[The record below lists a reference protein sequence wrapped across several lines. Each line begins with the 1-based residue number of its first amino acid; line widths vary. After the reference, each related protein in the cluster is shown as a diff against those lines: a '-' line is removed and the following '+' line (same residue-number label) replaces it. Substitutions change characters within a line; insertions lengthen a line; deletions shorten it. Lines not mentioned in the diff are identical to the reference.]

1 MAIIYPDMYKNTG
14 KDHSRML
21 KDSIYINV
29 TPAERAVSVA
39 AGTYLLLSAFRSI
52 LKRPV
57 PAAARFL
64 AGGFLFARGATG
76 HCPVYQKIGTDGTK
90 AEAVN
95 INQYFTINR
104 PREEVYQFWRHMEN
118 LPLFMRHLESVE
130 QKSSK
135 DSVWKARFSKNL
147 PAVSWNA
154 TIVKERENEFIGWSS
169 VEGSVVDNA
178 GKVEFRD
185 APGGQGTEVQV
196 VFSYHFPGGGLGS
209 GVAKLFTPV
218 VENIIREDVRNFKQY
233 IEAGE
238 VPTPA
243 GQASGRI

>member
-21 KDSIYINV
+21 KDSIFVNV
-29 TPAERAVSVA
+29 TPVERAISVA
-39 AGTYLLLSAFRSI
+39 AGTYLALSGFGTLLNN
-52 LKRPV
+52 PV
-57 PAAARFL
+57 TGISKLL
-64 AGGFLFARGATG
+64 AGGALIARGASG
-76 HCPVYQKIGTDGTK
+76 HCPVYEQIGTDGTK

-95 INQYFTINR
+95 IKQYFTVNK
-104 PREEVYQFWRHMEN
+104 PREEVYQFWRRLEN

-130 QKSSK
+130 QKNDK
-135 DSVWKARFSKNL
+135 DSHWKAKFGKNM
-147 PAVSWNA
+147 PSVSWNA
-154 TIVKERENEFIGWSS
+154 SIVKERENEFIGWSS
-169 VEGSVVDNA
+169 VEGSAISNA

-185 APGGQGTEVQV
+185 APAGRGTEVQV

-238 VPTPA
+238 IPTTE
-243 GQASGRI
+243 GQASGRA